1 MDSIL
6 SYVGGKSLLA
16 DKIIPRIPEH
26 HAYVEVFA
34 GAAWLLFKKP
44 PSKVEIIN
52 DINSELVTFYRCVK
66 EHLDELIR
74 YFRWLLVSR
83 DEFERFRSI
92 DPSTMT
98 DIQRA
103 VRFYYLLKNSF
114 SSKLDWASFRVSATQ
129 GPTFNLTRLE
139 EAFSN
144 AHIRLARV
152 FIENKPFEYI
162 LNRYDKPGTFFYL
175 DPPYYGCENYY
186 GKGIFSRED
195 FNLLNGIL
203 QGIQGRFILSLNDR
217 QEVREVFSTF
227 KIQRVSTRYSVGAGD
242 NGKVSELLISNF

>member
-83 DEFERFRSI
+83 EDFERFRSI
-92 DPSTMT
+92 DPATMT

-144 AHIRLARV
+144 AHIRLAKV
-152 FIENKPFEYI
+152 YIENKPFEYV

-175 DPPYYGCENYY
+175 DPPYYNCEDYY
-186 GKGIFSRED
+186 GKGIFSRDD
-195 FNLLNGIL
+195 FSVLNERLTGL
-203 QGIQGRFILSLNDR
+203 KGKFIMSLNDLP
-217 QEVREVFSTF
+217 EVRKIFSQF
-227 KIQRVSTRYSVGAGD
+227 KIAKVQTRYSCGGGD
-242 NGKVSELLISNF
+242 NAKVSELLISNY